1 MGERQFPD
9 SIYDGDFAALYG
21 LPPDTKII
29 GPPMSG
35 TLLTKTPDGSS
46 PMLKYDGPWPPPKK
60 EAAKPVEQTRPTAAV
75 PPPPELIPDD
85 SSAIAVCL
93 SPDVCKS
100 PTAPVPY
107 MVWGKA
113 DDKQNYSP
121 DVRSNGDVI
130 KRSDSRFTATYGDQ
144 PGTGLGV
151 KSGTVGNVVTPVTSS
166 NIVRANGVPVQRH
179 TDRCTLN
186 NGNCPGEY
194 VNVKSTAMDMP
205 PDGNDAQDRSWWDA
219 AKDTGG
225 DFWKGMTATSGT
237 ASTGEGIFNKVG
249 EWWNDPSQ
257 IGRDAQSAYDS
268 IPTGSEIWQG
278 TKNIAGGAAH
288 VAGEVWNDPV
298 GSAKATG
305 GWAKDQAVGAWHGVE
320 AGYEKHGVAG
330 AVGAV
335 AGIAVEIVNP
345 LKKLK
350 MLERAAEV
358 AEELGDLK
366 KAEKLRKEAGEIR
379 EKEKQA
385 ERALEAREEGKDG
398 ARSTRAIPEK
408 NVECF
413 KKPAHL
419 SDEEFDKQLQEQMDA
434 LRNIDAD
441 TLLQRRKAIRDAGGT
456 SPLRDLNAQTQARR
470 DYESGRLEELAQDG
484 IVGQK
489 AADKVAE
496 EMSDL
501 AATHRLDIIAGGD
514 PSDIS
519 GLGDKGVNSS
529 LGSQWKGRRSQSLED
544 YASEMKKNGL
554 GKEKLKVN
562 LKKC

>member
-1 MGERQFPD
+1 MAGNQPAET
-9 SIYDGDFAALYG
+9 
-21 LPPDTKII
+21 PPEPEPLEYVRIDPNSSLLSDNGKQATK
-29 GPPMSG
+29 GPRIS
-35 TLLTKTPDGSS
+35 
-46 PMLKYDGPWPPPKK
+46 
-60 EAAKPVEQTRPTAAV
+60 PTAAV
-75 PPPPELIPDD
+75 PPPPEFIPDD

-93 SPDVCKS
+93 SPDVCRS

-121 DVRSNGDVI
+121 DVKSNGKVI
-130 KRSDSRFTATYGDQ
+130 KRSNSQFTATYGDQ

-166 NIVRANGVPVQRH
+166 NIVRANGIPVQRH

-194 VNVKSTAMDMP
+194 VNVKSTEVSPP
-205 PDGNDAQDRSWWDA
+205 PDGNDSQNRSWWDA

-249 EWWNDPSQ
+249 EWWHDPSQ

-268 IPTGSEIWQG
+268 IPTGAEIWQG

-305 GWAKDQAVGAWHGVE
+305 GWVKDQAVGAWHGVE
-320 AGYEKHGVAG
+320 GGYEKHGIAGAAG
-330 AVGAV
+330 AVVGL
-335 AGIAVEIVNP
+335 AVEVVNP

-366 KAEKLRKEAGEIR
+366 KAEKLRKEAEEIR

-385 ERALEAREEGKDG
+385 ERARKTEEEGKDG
-398 ARSTRAIPEK
+398 ARSTR
-408 NVECF
+408 VHHVDCF
-413 KKPAHL
+413 EAPPGIDVAEY
-419 SDEEFDKQLQEQMDA
+419 DRQLDEQMKTINSMTADDMAYAHWVLDKAEGTDA
-434 LRNIDAD
+434 LR
-441 TLLQRRKAIRDAGGT
+441 Q
-456 SPLRDLNAQTQARR
+456 PYAQTQHRNEYKQMLKDNGWSDADIKKHMQGLHATHFLDMVAGGNPTVFSRDAAGNPILGAGDVNSHIGSSWTQKGRAASLGEEAERMRR
-470 DYESGRLEELAQDG
+470 SGRAAENMHVILERCN
-484 IVGQK
+484 K
-489 AADKVAE
+489 
-496 EMSDL
+496 
-501 AATHRLDIIAGGD
+501 
-514 PSDIS
+514 
-519 GLGDKGVNSS
+519 
-529 LGSQWKGRRSQSLED
+529 
-544 YASEMKKNGL
+544 
-554 GKEKLKVN
+554 
-562 LKKC
+562 

>member
-1 MGERQFPD
+1 
-9 SIYDGDFAALYG
+9 
-21 LPPDTKII
+21 
-29 GPPMSG
+29 
-35 TLLTKTPDGSS
+35 
-46 PMLKYDGPWPPPKK
+46 
-60 EAAKPVEQTRPTAAV
+60 
-75 PPPPELIPDD
+75 
-85 SSAIAVCL
+85 
-93 SPDVCKS
+93 
-100 PTAPVPY
+100 

-121 DVRSNGDVI
+121 DVKSNGDVI

-166 NIVRANGVPVQRH
+166 NIVRANGVPIQRH

-194 VNVKSTAMDMP
+194 VNVKSTVVDMP
-205 PDGNDAQDRSWWDA
+205 PDGNDAQNRSWWGA

-225 DFWKGMTATSGT
+225 DFWKGMTATSDT

-249 EWWNDPSQ
+249 QWWNDPSQ

-288 VAGEVWNDPV
+288 VAGEVWNDPA

-366 KAEKLRKEAGEIR
+366 KAEKLRKEAEEIR

-385 ERALEAREEGKDG
+385 ERARKTEEEGKDG
-398 ARSTRAIPEK
+398 ARSTRIHH
-408 NVECF
+408 VRCF
-413 KKPAHL
+413 ELPKGVDRNEFRRQLKEQQDTINKMTADEMAYAHTALDQAREAWDASGKKGSFTNL
-419 SDEEFDKQLQEQMDA
+419 
-434 LRNIDAD
+434 
-441 TLLQRRKAIRDAGGT
+441 
-456 SPLRDLNAQTQARR
+456 LRDGKAQEAARADFEASLRQAGYSR
-470 DYESGRLEELAQDG
+470 
-484 IVGQK
+484 
-489 AADKVAE
+489 AE
-496 EMSDL
+496 IKEKMS
-501 AATHRLDIIAGGD
+501 AVNATHYLDIIAGGD
-514 PSDIS
+514 PRE
-519 GLGDKGVNSS
+519 LGIGGGAENQRI
-529 LGSQWKGRRSQSLED
+529 GPMWSQKGRAESLRQAANEMRSGGR
-544 YASEMKKNGL
+544 ASQVMNVELKICG
-554 GKEKLKVN
+554 EK
-562 LKKC
+562 

>member
-1 MGERQFPD
+1 MADNQPAEAPPEAEPLEYVRILPGSGGYFFLPD
-9 SIYDGDFAALYG
+9 NG
-21 LPPDTKII
+21 KR
-29 GPPMSG
+29 
-35 TLLTKTPDGSS
+35 
-46 PMLKYDGPWPPPKK
+46 
-60 EAAKPVEQTRPTAAV
+60 AAKGPRVKPTAAV
-75 PPPPELIPDD
+75 PPPPEFIPDD

-151 KSGTVGNVVTPVTSS
+151 KSGTVGNVVIPVTSS
-166 NIVRANGVPVQRH
+166 NIVRANGIPVQRH

-194 VNVKSTAMDMP
+194 VNVKSTDVHAP
-205 PDGNDAQDRSWWDA
+205 PDGNDKQDKSWWDA
-219 AKDTGG
+219 AKDTGA
-225 DFWKGMTATSGT
+225 DFWKGMTATSDT
-237 ASTGEGIFNKVG
+237 ASAGEGIFNKVG
-249 EWWNDPSQ
+249 EWWHDPSQ

-305 GWAKDQAVGAWHGVE
+305 GWAKDQAVGAWNSVE
-320 AGYEKHGVAG
+320 AGYEKHGIAG
-330 AVGAV
+330 ATGAV

-366 KAEKLRKEAGEIR
+366 KAEKLRKEAEEIR

-385 ERALEAREEGKDG
+385 ERTRKAEKEGKDG
-398 ARSTRAIPEK
+398 ARSTRNVPK
-408 NVECF
+408 KDVECF
-413 KKPAHL
+413 NKPKGMKEA
-419 SDEEFDKQLQEQMDA
+419 EFNRQLKEQEDA
-434 LRNIDAD
+434 INNIDAEK
-441 TLLQRRKAIRDAGGT
+441 LIERRQAIRDAGGT
-456 SPLRDLNAQTQARR
+456 SPLRDLKAQGNAKKVYERDRTAELISAGKTRRQAASQVAK
-470 DYESGRLEELAQDG
+470 ELSG
-484 IVGQK
+484 
-489 AADKVAE
+489 
-496 EMSDL
+496 L

-519 GLGDKGVNSS
+519 GMGARSVNSS

-544 YASEMKKNGL
+544 YANEMKAKGL
-554 GKEKLKVN
+554 GKEKMNVKLR
-562 LKKC
+562 KC